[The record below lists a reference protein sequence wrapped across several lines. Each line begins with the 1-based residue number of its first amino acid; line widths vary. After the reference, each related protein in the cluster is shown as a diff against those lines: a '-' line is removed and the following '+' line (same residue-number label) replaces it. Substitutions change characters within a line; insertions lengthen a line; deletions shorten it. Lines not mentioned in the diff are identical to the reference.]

1 MIVVDIR
8 VATDPA
14 LRLFSN
20 LGHGRA
26 QELEIAL
33 EVAFLALGTFW
44 STDGAQAIF
53 DGGDGLADLHESD
66 CTVGGQWSLPTPL
79 AGKARLAS

>member
-1 MIVVDIR
+1 M
-8 VATDPA
+8 
-14 LRLFSN
+14 N
-20 LGHGRA
+20 RA

-33 EVAFLALGTFW
+33 EVAFLALGTFR
-44 STDGAQAIF
+44 SRYGSQTTF
-53 DGGDGLADLHESD
+53 DGCDCLADLHESD